1 MFLSTS
7 GSLYLKNKKLCSNF
21 PWQSTH
27 TEEKGKK
34 GLRGQK
40 QNCGVPLVYQ
50 TSEWLMKGRAMV
62 NKRWKVKQNKVSV
75 KVKVYEVLKGQKYNV
90 VLKSEAWL
98 LFCLWKHHL
107 QGKFSLL
114 YIKVKKKVFF

>member
-1 MFLSTS
+1 MLLSTS
-7 GSLYLKNKKLCSNF
+7 GSLYLKNKKLCSNS

-34 GLRGQK
+34 GLGGQK

-62 NKRWKVKQNKVSV
+62 NKRLKVKHNKVSV
-75 KVKVYEVLKGQKYNV
+75 KVKV
-90 VLKSEAWL
+90 
-98 LFCLWKHHL
+98 
-107 QGKFSLL
+107 
-114 YIKVKKKVFF
+114 